1 MKKNASVIIFYLVVL
16 GLIVFVA
23 AQLIGGSDAK
33 PCTYNEVEDFF
44 ENDLVKQFE
53 VKNTYK
59 MFIDVYVVND
69 ETGELS
75 RDEEGNITNKV
86 QTINIADEIT
96 GNLVI
101 RIINNDKVVTR
112 PIVKF

>member
-1 MKKNASVIIFYLVVL
+1 WDFCDMTLTVTPAVL
-16 GLIVFVA
+16 IPRDDTMAV
-23 AQLIGGSDAK
+23 
-33 PCTYNEVEDFF
+33 T
-44 ENDLVKQFE
+44 
-53 VKNTYK
+53 
-59 MFIDVYVVND
+59 
-69 ETGELS
+69 ELAIK
-75 RDEEGNITNKV
+75 RAIGNITNKV